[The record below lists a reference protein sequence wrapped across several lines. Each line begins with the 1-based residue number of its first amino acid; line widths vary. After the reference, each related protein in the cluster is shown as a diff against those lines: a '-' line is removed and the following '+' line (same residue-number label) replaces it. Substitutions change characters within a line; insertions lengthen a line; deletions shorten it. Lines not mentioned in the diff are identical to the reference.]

1 MLDIDLIEK
10 KVFYITLMHRIKD
23 KETLY
28 MYTFLAK
35 KVERERKNGEEV

>member
-1 MLDIDLIEK
+1 
-10 KVFYITLMHRIKD
+10 MHRIKD
-23 KETLY
+23 KETLSLY